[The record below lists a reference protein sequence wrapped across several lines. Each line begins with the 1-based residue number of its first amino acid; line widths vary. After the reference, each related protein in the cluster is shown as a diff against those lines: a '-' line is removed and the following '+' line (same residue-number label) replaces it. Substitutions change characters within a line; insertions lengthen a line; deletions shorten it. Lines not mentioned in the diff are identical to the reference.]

1 MINILLLFFIVDLL
15 NYLIKVFAQRIREG
29 VFVAIGIRIWDW
41 KANDRLLQI
50 FLSGKLYHLKCI
62 EKLVLS
68 RFFDLRLVDD
78 VNSELIRG
86 IWLYDGD

>member
-1 MINILLLFFIVDLL
+1 MIYILLLFFIVYLQ

-41 KANDRLLQI
+41 KANDRLLEI
-50 FLSGKLYHLKCI
+50 FLSSKLYHLMCI
-62 EKLVLS
+62 EKLVFS
-68 RFFDLRLVDD
+68 RIFDLRLVDD

-86 IWLYDGD
+86 IWLFDCD